1 MKMNISKNNSGFT
14 IIEVLIVLAIAGL
27 IMLVVLL
34 AVPGLQR
41 TQANTAAKTD
51 ATHIAAALTSY
62 TSNDNG
68 VLPTATTM
76 VTVYTDVSGLSKLT
90 STYLATNPSN
100 PTALS
105 ALPSSSGGIVTNTW
119 YFNTGG
125 FGVTAASGQEWVV
138 DVDVTAVC
146 PATTYA
152 PTMTTTTGTST
163 QIALLYTTETSG
175 TNANWNCVQA
185 Q

>member
-1 MKMNISKNNSGFT
+1 MNTNISKTNKGFT

-62 TSNDNG
+62 TSNNNG
-68 VLPTATTM
+68 VLPTAST
-76 VTVYTDVSGLSKLT
+76 VGTVYTDVSGLSKLT
-90 STYLATNPSN
+90 ATNSASG
-100 PTALS
+100 TLS
-105 ALPSSSGGIVTNTW
+105 ALATAPVNNTW

-125 FGVTAASGQEWVV
+125 FATGAANGQEWVV
-138 DVDVTAVC
+138 DIDVTGVC
-146 PATTYA
+146 PASTYA
-152 PTMTTTTGTST
+152 PTITTTTGTST
-163 QIALLYTTETSG
+163 QVALLYTTQTSG
-175 TNANWNCVQA
+175 TNSNWNCIQA